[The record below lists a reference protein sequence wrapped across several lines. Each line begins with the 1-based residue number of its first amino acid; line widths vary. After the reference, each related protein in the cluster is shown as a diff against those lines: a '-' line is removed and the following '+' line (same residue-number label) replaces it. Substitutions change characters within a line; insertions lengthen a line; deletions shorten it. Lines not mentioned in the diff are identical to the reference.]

1 VSDLVDLEAYV
12 DAVSAML
19 DIGISEDHRPG
30 VVRFLGL
37 AAEMAAILDSA
48 PLDDDELALAP
59 VFLPPAAARRD
70 A

>member
-1 VSDLVDLEAYV
+1 MSDLVDLEAYV

-19 DIGISEDHRPG
+19 DIGIAEDHRPG